1 MNSAILGLRNCAH
14 SSGGL
19 AEKWGQKNKR
29 KRYFNFSAPIFL
41 PVDDAKADKRDQTE
55 NCWHEFDVRPEII
68 RTMRLSFR
76 VRLLLAPLL
85 AFTFLTNA
93 GSAGKAEEKA
103 IRAGKTIGQRD
114 LGVWDDV
121 FACGAEEVVVL
132 RRGKELFTLSLS
144 ISVELKKL
152 AAAPAAV
159 ATRIIAS
166 AGSGDR
172 LWLFLQSD
180 QNGPS
185 VLDAYS
191 GKVTN
196 FDLRRRTTP
205 GSPAPFIRSHV
216 MLRHAD
222 AALLMI
228 SGDER
233 RSGFS
238 INFWMS
244 LKSGKVVA
252 FPIGWDLDY
261 FSADQRVAVFQKPFL
276 KPSERRPLQAVDMR
290 TGDLLAEIPDRSST
304 SVAPF
309 NWHDT
314 QRVKPVYRRRPETG
328 DQDHFAGIS
337 VDGSVFPIDIK
348 LDITH
353 YLSIAK
359 VKDGFAGFTIRPGGS
374 VGPNSFFHMA
384 LKQKQNP
391 QLVATGVADFAM
403 LDIGNFVFVTG
414 GHGRKGAFSEA
425 FFRSARENTA
435 RNVLDG
441 VGRLPELD
449 KVFVDK
455 DYIKDR
461 QTIRLIDGFGNHN
474 SLVLCLFSHLRED
487 MRAFHVPVE
496 GKTLQRMTW
505 GRAVILTSAG
515 ERYMTDIF
523 HEGNPPDLIWLHNS
537 GKVITGAYLWQ
548 STGSIRERKVWVDE
562 ATIKLQR

>member
-1 MNSAILGLRNCAH
+1 
-14 SSGGL
+14 
-19 AEKWGQKNKR
+19 
-29 KRYFNFSAPIFL
+29 
-41 PVDDAKADKRDQTE
+41 
-55 NCWHEFDVRPEII
+55 
-68 RTMRLSFR
+68 MRLTFR

-85 AFTFLTNA
+85 AFTFLANA
-93 GSAGKAEEKA
+93 GSAGREEEQA
-103 IRAGKTIGQRD
+103 LRAGQTIGKRD

-132 RRGKELFTLSLS
+132 RRGKELFTMSLS
-144 ISVELKKL
+144 RSAELKKL
-152 AAAPAAV
+152 AAAPAAA
-159 ATRIIAS
+159 ATRIIAC

-180 QNGPS
+180 HDGPS

-191 GKVTN
+191 GKLTS
-196 FDLRRRTTP
+196 FDLQRMTTP
-205 GSPAPFIRSHV
+205 GSRAPFFESHV
-216 MLRHAD
+216 MIRHAD
-222 AALLMI
+222 AVLLMI
-228 SGDER
+228 RGVEW
-233 RSGFS
+233 RSALRP
-238 INFWMS
+238 IYFWMS

-252 FPIGWDLDY
+252 FPIGWNLYY
-261 FSADQRVAVFQKPFL
+261 FSTDQLVAVFEKPFL

-304 SVAPF
+304 SVVPF
-309 NWHDT
+309 IWHDT

-359 VKDGFAGFTIRPGGS
+359 VKDGFAGFTIRPDGS

-403 LDIGNFVFVTG
+403 LDRGNFVFVTG

-425 FFRSARENTA
+425 FFRSAREKTA

-441 VGRLPELD
+441 VERLPELD

-487 MRAFHVPVE
+487 MRALHVPVE

-505 GRAVILTSAG
+505 GRAVILTTAG

-537 GKVITGAYLWQ
+537 GKVITGAHLWQ
-548 STGSIRERKVWVDE
+548 STGSIKDRKVYVNE
-562 ATIKLQR
+562 ATIRLQR

>member
-1 MNSAILGLRNCAH
+1 
-14 SSGGL
+14 
-19 AEKWGQKNKR
+19 
-29 KRYFNFSAPIFL
+29 
-41 PVDDAKADKRDQTE
+41 
-55 NCWHEFDVRPEII
+55 
-68 RTMRLSFR
+68 MRLTFR
-76 VRLLLAPLL
+76 VLLLLAPLL

-103 IRAGKTIGQRD
+103 IRASKIIGQRD

-132 RRGKELFTLSLS
+132 RRGKELFALSMS
-144 ISVELKKL
+144 SSAKLKKL

-159 ATRIIAS
+159 ATRIIAC

-196 FDLRRRTTP
+196 FDLRRSTTP
-205 GSPAPFIRSHV
+205 DSPAPFIESHV

-222 AALLMI
+222 AALLSI

-233 RSGFS
+233 RSGFRD
-238 INFWMS
+238 IYFWMS
-244 LKSGKVVA
+244 LTSGKVVA
-252 FPIGWDLDY
+252 FPIGWDLY
-261 FSADQRVAVFQKPFL
+261 QFSPDQRIAMFEKPFL
-276 KPSERRPLQAVDMR
+276 KPFERRPLQAVDMR

-304 SVAPF
+304 GVAPF
-309 NWHDT
+309 NWNDT
-314 QRVKPVYRRRPETG
+314 QRVKAVYRGRPESG
-328 DQDHFAGIS
+328 YQDYFAGIS
-337 VDGSVFPIDIK
+337 VDGSVFPIDIEFNRM
-348 LDITH
+348 H
-353 YLSIAK
+353 YLSVAK
-359 VKDGFAGFTIRPGGS
+359 VKDGFAGFTMRPDGN

-391 QLVATGVADFAM
+391 QLVATRVADFAM
-403 LDIGNFVFVTG
+403 LDRGNFVFVTG

-425 FFRSARENTA
+425 FFRSAREKTA

-441 VGRLPELD
+441 VERLPELD

-455 DYIKDR
+455 DFIEDR

-474 SLVLCLFSHLRED
+474 SLVLCLFSHLRQD
-487 MRAFHVPVE
+487 RRALHVPVE
-496 GKTLQRMTW
+496 GKTLQMMTW

-537 GKVITGAYLWQ
+537 GRIITGAHLWQ
-548 STGSIRERKVWVDE
+548 STGSIRDRKVYVNE
-562 ATIKLQR
+562 VTIRLQR